1 MSWISQFAGNL
12 GEATKDPI
20 DLDIAKKHI
29 LKVIVADG
37 KFEGYVDG
45 QLIREWSDN
54 RFKQGAVSMAF
65 CCDASKVV
73 FDDFVISGND
83 VPNSELAVS
92 HQEKLTVC
100 WAKIKG
106 N

>member
-1 MSWISQFAGNL
+1 LDLAICWKFGGSNKRFYRFRHSQ
-12 GEATKDPI
+12 KY
-20 DLDIAKKHI
+20 I

-100 WAKIKG
+100 GAKIKG

>member
-1 MSWISQFAGNL
+1 LDLAICWKFGGSNKRSYRFRHSQ
-12 GEATKDPI
+12 KY
-20 DLDIAKKHI
+20 I